1 MALPARTDPVVVC
14 LDADVVIAG
23 LFSTTGAS
31 HAILVLA
38 EIGLLRGVIP
48 EAVVSE
54 VRRNLDDKLPEALPA
69 FESLLKAAFVN
80 VYRPGA
86 ADLRSAKPL
95 SHAKDVPVM
104 AAALGSKSK
113 MLVTHNTRH
122 FRSTETIRIVRPRE
136 LVEEARAWMA
146 KFGQ

>member
-1 MALPARTDPVVVC
+1 MALPAKTEPVIVC
-14 LDADVVIAG
+14 LDADVFIAG

-38 EIGLLRGVIP
+38 EIGLLRTVVP

-54 VRRNLDDKLPEALPA
+54 VRRNLRKMLPEALPA
-69 FESLLKAAFVN
+69 FENLLKAALVT

-86 ADLRSAKPL
+86 ADLRGAKPL
-95 SHAKDVPVM
+95 SHPKDIPVM
-104 AAALGSKSK
+104 AAALGSGSK
-113 MLVTHNTRH
+113 MLVTHTRH
-122 FRSTETIRIVRPRE
+122 FRSTDAIRVIRPRE

-146 KFGQ
+146 RFNP